1 VLRVLGALGL
11 ATAAG
16 IAGWTLKP
24 GPPAAPLFRFE
35 LPRALA
41 EASSVAFAPDGT
53 RLAYIK
59 DGRLYLHALTS
70 GIPSDLG
77 AVPPTAGNLFWSPDS
92 QTIGFAA
99 QSTIRTVPA
108 AGGTPLVVCRIP
120 ASGRVLAAIWLPD
133 KSIVFSVWRENVYR
147 VSAAGGT
154 PALHVA
160 LDPATEVDVHSL
172 TMTPDNRL
180 LLTVHLRGMVDDQR
194 VDMVE
199 NGRRTPLL
207 RDNDVWDPQF
217 VLPNQLLFVRQ
228 RTNPGVWV
236 APFDGRSIDLA
247 DASMV
252 IPGATGFAAGGD
264 RTLVAMF
271 TPTGRR
277 DLVWVT
283 RSGTT
288 TALPGQALEL
298 SGEAFGL
305 APEGRRALLSV
316 RAPDLRRE
324 IIVRDLTT
332 GADTR
337 VPPPRPASPMSAG
350 ASVSW
355 APDGHLLY
363 AIGGVETSEI
373 FDWPADGSTGGRK
386 LVEGTSARRVAGRP
400 EIYFTRDE
408 RGAWRLRRAALQA
421 DGTVSAPEA
430 ILGASTE
437 PMVRWFDVSSDGR
450 LLAFTDADGDT
461 RLTNIFV
468 ATLPD
473 LRERRQVTSTG
484 GVQPKFSRDNTQL
497 FYFSGTRTDAG
508 TTHAQLSAVS
518 ITMNPLTISAP
529 SVVLVEDPARGL
541 TFTAF
546 DVAADG
552 RLLMT
557 RRAGASP
564 GDEARVVFVQNW
576 VAAIIK

>member
-1 VLRVLGALGL
+1 
-11 ATAAG
+11 
-16 IAGWTLKP
+16 
-24 GPPAAPLFRFE
+24 
-35 LPRALA
+35 
-41 EASSVAFAPDGT
+41 
-53 RLAYIK
+53 
-59 DGRLYLHALTS
+59 
-70 GIPSDLG
+70 
-77 AVPPTAGNLFWSPDS
+77 
-92 QTIGFAA
+92 
-99 QSTIRTVPA
+99 
-108 AGGTPLVVCRIP
+108 
-120 ASGRVLAAIWLPD
+120 
-133 KSIVFSVWRENVYR
+133 
-147 VSAAGGT
+147 
-154 PALHVA
+154 
-160 LDPATEVDVHSL
+160 
-172 TMTPDNRL
+172 
-180 LLTVHLRGMVDDQR
+180 
-194 VDMVE
+194 
-199 NGRRTPLL
+199 
-207 RDNDVWDPQF
+207 
-217 VLPNQLLFVRQ
+217 
-228 RTNPGVWV
+228 
-236 APFDGRSIDLA
+236 
-247 DASMV
+247 
-252 IPGATGFAAGGD
+252 
-264 RTLVAMF
+264 
-271 TPTGRR
+271 
-277 DLVWVT
+277 
-283 RSGTT
+283 
-288 TALPGQALEL
+288 
-298 SGEAFGL
+298 
-305 APEGRRALLSV
+305 
-316 RAPDLRRE
+316 
-324 IIVRDLTT
+324 
-332 GADTR
+332 
-337 VPPPRPASPMSAG
+337 MSAG

-355 APDGHLLY
+355 APDGRLLY
-363 AIGGVETSEI
+363 GIGGVETSEI